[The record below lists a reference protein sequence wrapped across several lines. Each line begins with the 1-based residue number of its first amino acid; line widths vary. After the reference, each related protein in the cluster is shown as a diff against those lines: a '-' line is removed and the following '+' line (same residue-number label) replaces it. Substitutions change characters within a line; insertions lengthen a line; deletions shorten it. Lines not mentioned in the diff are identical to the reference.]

1 MTLTLRLDGSTC
13 RTPSEH
19 RAIVARSGAR
29 RGDVLAWP
37 TAERLRHDRH
47 RLGLLVRWRDL
58 LEPPRPVSAI
68 QPGDDS
74 VAPRL
79 YRTDQPTDD
88 QMLAAAG
95 RGPYVVTRRDRR
107 GSWRKPV
114 RHPAAWEVDG
124 TTVRIGELVFV
135 AGELVRY
142 GFDQHG
148 RPLTPHENLTRADR
162 SASPIG
168 TRWRK
173 ALRGSADGAKLGT
186 GVVAI
191 VDFGEAAEAETH
203 RGTEAHIARKHVG
216 PWHAEVLDL
225 SIGSST
231 AEEIGERFGHHGK
244 YAERKGIRLV
254 NEALDAFGA
263 YVAEIQLAADNDN
276 EPREYLAAV
285 A

>member
-1 MTLTLRLDGSTC
+1 MQFDGSTPG
-13 RTPSEH
+13 RTPEQH
-19 RAIVARSGAR
+19 RAAVAMSGAR
-29 RGDVLAWP
+29 RGDVLSWP
-37 TAERLRHDRH
+37 TAERLRHDQY

-58 LEPPRPVSAI
+58 MEPARSICAV

-74 VAPRL
+74 MAPRL
-79 YRTDQPTDD
+79 YRTDQPSDD

-114 RHPAAWEVDG
+114 RHPAEWTVDG
-124 TTVRIGELVFV
+124 TTARIGELVFV

-162 SASPIG
+162 AASPIG

-203 RGTEAHIARKHVG
+203 RGTEAHMARKRIG
-216 PWHAEVLDL
+216 PWHAEALDL
-225 SIGSST
+225 AISSAT
-231 AEEIGERFGHHGK
+231 AKEIGEAFGYSGK
-244 YAERKGIRLV
+244 YAERKGIRLTD
-254 NEALDAFGA
+254 EALAEFGM
-263 YVAEIQLAADNDN
+263 YVFPEADNDN
-276 EPREYLAAV
+276 YFTDSKKIAA
-285 A
+285 

>member
-1 MTLTLRLDGSTC
+1 MTFPLDG
-13 RTPSEH
+13 RTPGRTPTEH
-19 RAIVARSGAR
+19 RAAVAKSGAR
-29 RGDVLAWP
+29 RGDVLSWP
-37 TAERLRHDRH
+37 TAERLRHDQY

-58 LEPPRPVSAI
+58 MEPSRPVSAI
-68 QPGDDS
+68 QPGDES
-74 VAPRL
+74 MALRL

-114 RHPAAWEVDG
+114 KHPAEWSVDDA
-124 TTVRIGELVFV
+124 TVRLGELVFV
-135 AGELVRY
+135 TGELMRW

-191 VDFGEAAEAETH
+191 ADFGEAAEAETH

-216 PWHAEVLDL
+216 PFHAEVLDL
-225 SIGSST
+225 AISSVT
-231 AEEIGERFGHHGK
+231 AKEIGKTIEKRAGK
-244 YAERKGIRLV
+244 YAEHRGIRLV
-254 NEALDAFGA
+254 NEALDVFGA
-263 YVAEIQLAADNDN
+263 YVAEMQLAAGNDN
-276 EPREYLAAV
+276 IPEENLTQAA
-285 A
+285 